1 MRGSRGIGLALSAL
15 CLLPGCAGR
24 GRPLP
29 DVVLVTIDTLRQD
42 RLGCYGYFRD
52 TTPSLDAFAR
62 EATLFENAITP
73 MATTLPAHV
82 SLLTGARPLRHGIR
96 GNFASFG
103 AALRPDS
110 GMRTL
115 AQILAELGYET
126 AAFVSAAP
134 LKRPSGI
141 AAGFAL
147 FSEPLGKERKAG
159 ETTRE
164 VLAWL
169 DSSPRRPFFLWI
181 HYFDPHDA
189 YAPPAPYDTLFTT
202 DARQLEQ
209 LEEKRFVFYEHP
221 QIQKINNLYDG
232 EVRYVD
238 DQLALVLARLRE
250 LAILDE
256 AAIVIAGDHG
266 EGLGQHDWVG
276 HDKIFGEQLRI
287 PLLVKT
293 PRSWRERARKAGT
306 AAGEP
311 GRRREIVG
319 LIDVLPTLLELIG
332 RPAPDAVRAQL
343 DGRSLLSGSPRD
355 YVFSQRTEGREEK
368 LGPGREFSLT
378 GSAWKYVHAT
388 EEADALYDLIADPY
402 ETVDVCTRDSAVA
415 ETLRGRILELLST
428 EVEPA
433 REANGEELPQEHIE
447 ELKALGYV
455 D

>member
-1 MRGSRGIGLALSAL
+1 MRGSRRLVLAVSAL
-15 CLLPGCAGR
+15 CLLLSCAER

-62 EATLFENAITP
+62 EAILFENAITP

-103 AALRPDS
+103 AALGPDS
-110 GMRTL
+110 GLRTL
-115 AQILAELGYET
+115 AQILAEFGYET

-141 AAGFAL
+141 GAGFAL
-147 FSEPLGKERKAG
+147 FSEPLGKERTAG
-159 ETTRE
+159 ETTQE

-189 YAPPAPYDTLFTT
+189 YAPPAPYDTFFTT
-202 DARQLEQ
+202 DPRQLDHLQ
-209 LEEKRFVFYEHP
+209 EKRFVFYEHR

-250 LAILDE
+250 LAIRDE
-256 AAIVIAGDHG
+256 AVIVIAGDHG

-276 HDKIFGEQLRI
+276 HDKIFGEQLRV

-293 PRSWRERARKAGT
+293 PRSWREGAGEAS

-311 GRRREIVG
+311 RRRREIVG
-319 LIDVLPTLLELIG
+319 LIDVLPTLFELIG
-332 RPAPDAVRAQL
+332 RPAPDALRAQL
-343 DGRSLLSGSPRD
+343 DGKSLLSGSVRE

-378 GSAWKYVHAT
+378 GSEWKYVHAT
-388 EEADALYDLIADPY
+388 DEADALYDLIGDPY
-402 ETVDVCTRDSAVA
+402 ETVDVRARHAAVA
-415 ETLRGRILELLST
+415 ETLQGRILELLAT
-428 EVEPA
+428 EVERPQD
-433 REANGEELPQEHIE
+433 ANGEELPEGHLE